1 VEDDKKTSKNS
12 VDQRLVGKVTL
23 KERDEILALFERKN
37 GLVEL
42 VHALAEADDE
52 ALKNSYFYE
61 KIIADMGKTATK
73 YQQWWDNRVK
83 LYQWKNIPGYVW
95 EINFDSCQIFLKK
108 MKEGES

>member
-1 VEDDKKTSKNS
+1 MEDDKKTSKNS
-12 VDQRLVGKVTL
+12 VDKRLVGKVTL

-42 VHALAEADDE
+42 VHALAEANDE

-61 KIIADMGKTATK
+61 KIIADMGKTVTK

-95 EINFDSCQIFLKK
+95 EINFDSCQVFLKK
-108 MKEGES
+108 MKVGVS